1 MSKVPIPLLLF
12 PLWWVFPN
20 LNFVTWPHPGHWTY
34 RCTSSLKILKVIP
47 QGIIDMKGWL
57 TKLSV
62 LTARSWNLS
71 PLWTDNGLMEQ
82 DQMGCN
88 QIGLHFEL
96 HPLQCR
102 SQFQNKSKKV
112 HYLLCM
118 VELQSVTHM
127 CGLGHNLCHHVCH
140 RWGVWNGAVGVFRI
154 IGSRK
159 KKNLLWIFLIEVFQ
173 TLQDYCRR

>member
-1 MSKVPIPLLLF
+1 
-12 PLWWVFPN
+12 
-20 LNFVTWPHPGHWTY
+20 
-34 RCTSSLKILKVIP
+34 LKILKVYPPRHYIHE
-47 QGIIDMKGWL
+47 GL
-57 TKLSV
+57 TDKIEC
-62 LTARSWNLS
+62 LTARPWNLS

-118 VELQSVTHM
+118 VELQSVTHI

-140 RWGVWNGAVGVFRI
+140 RWGVGNGAFGVFRI

-159 KKNLLWIFLIEVFQ
+159 RLFFWEYFW
-173 TLQDYCRR
+173 